1 MLLPSK
7 EESSGMQHKL
17 RKIVLLLILLMAVC
31 SPFMQLDSWDMFP
44 IRTDDIELVL
54 ILNLSMIGMFFALAG
69 LITLFPALFRTGM
82 FPPTTQLRRNDFQD
96 NAPVSAPVL
105 LSPPLRI

>member
-1 MLLPSK
+1 
-7 EESSGMQHKL
+7 MQQKL

-82 FPPTTQLRRNDFQD
+82 FPPLTEVRRTRTNDL
-96 NAPVSAPVL
+96 AVESAPVL

>member
-1 MLLPSK
+1 MR
-7 EESSGMQHKL
+7 HKL
-17 RKIVLLLILLMAVC
+17 RKIVLLLILLVAVC

-69 LITLFPALFRTGM
+69 LITLLPELFRTGI
-82 FPPTTQLRRNDFQD
+82 FPPVTEQRRFLTSD
-96 NAPVSAPVL
+96 VVVESAPVL

>member
-1 MLLPSK
+1 MRL
-7 EESSGMQHKL
+7 KL

-69 LITLFPALFRTGM
+69 LITLFPALFRTGL
-82 FPPTTQLRRNDFQD
+82 FPPATEQHRCN
-96 NAPVSAPVL
+96 VSDLLVQPAPVL

>member
-1 MLLPSK
+1 
-7 EESSGMQHKL
+7 MQQKL

-82 FPPTTQLRRNDFQD
+82 FPPLAELRRSDFNDRVADSAQ
-96 NAPVSAPVL
+96 VSI
-105 LSPPLRI
+105 SPPLRI